1 MNFKKD
7 NSPKLWQINNQKSF
21 ELAFLVKNVVT
32 ELFDPGEGTTYM
44 GCDVFSVK

>member
-1 MNFKKD
+1 MNFNKD
-7 NSPKLWQINNQKSF
+7 NSLQFSQINNQKSF
-21 ELAFLVKNVVT
+21 ELSFLVKNVVK